1 VYSWAST
8 KLKRSFVES
17 GEISARPKHHEIT
30 EAVDIGFQA
39 RPAEPA
45 EHRDKSSKKIRHVAA
60 FNRGRQQ
67 NQSWRGTVKQAAH
80 EQRSAVSAPDSA
92 HASVL
97 VHEPK
102 TLINMF
108 TDKRREQHEARSWA
122 QAISPIIETRGKV
135 VWSVAS
141 WHHVE
146 GHRKTTTSTATTA
159 AAAAA

>member
-1 VYSWAST
+1 MATGRRRSPTPAMLLSRFRWRASRWA
-8 KLKRSFVES
+8 
-17 GEISARPKHHEIT
+17 
-30 EAVDIGFQA
+30 AVDRAA
-39 RPAEPA
+39 RSPPRRRFLE
-45 EHRDKSSKKIRHVAA
+45 VA
-60 FNRGRQQ
+60 
-67 NQSWRGTVKQAAH
+67 
-80 EQRSAVSAPDSA
+80 APDSA

-146 GHRKTTTSTATTA
+146 GHRKTTTSSATSTA
-159 AAAAA
+159 AA